1 MLRWCGPSG
10 TILQI
15 FCRKVKELY
24 AVPKVTK
31 PAIAMVAEKT
41 PDLSR
46 FVVVVNNKLFFFSAY
61 HTVLIAGNPILKVGI
76 RN

>member
-1 MLRWCGPSG
+1 
-10 TILQI
+10 
-15 FCRKVKELY
+15 
-24 AVPKVTK
+24 VTK